1 MVELRYA
8 PTAAKIVTGG
18 LSAIYPPLFLNIIEE
33 EFCRVLLELGRNC
46 NQDWLQRY
54 RVITDGR
61 TQFMVLVKTPT
72 GVDGD
77 LAIFWWPIPEGGD
90 LYPYVGAIVPG
101 YRS

>member
-1 MVELRYA
+1 MVELRYS
-8 PTAAKIVTGG
+8 PAASRIVAGG
-18 LSAIYPPLFLNIIEE
+18 LQNLYPPLFLGLIEE

-54 RVITDGR
+54 RVITDGQ
-61 TQFMVLVKTPT
+61 TQYLVLIKTPT

-77 LAIFWWPIPEGGD
+77 LAIFWWPIAVGTA

-101 YRS
+101 YKS